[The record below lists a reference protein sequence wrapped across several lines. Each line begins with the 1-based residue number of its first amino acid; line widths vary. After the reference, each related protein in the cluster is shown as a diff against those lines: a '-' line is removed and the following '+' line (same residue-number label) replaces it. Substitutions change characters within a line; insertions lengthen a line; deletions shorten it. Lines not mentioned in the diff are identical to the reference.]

1 MKQTLTT
8 IGKWLAMIC
17 IIVGGVMSIRLFCVG
32 SYRIS
37 TNAMEEALHQGD
49 YILVNKLPIK
59 GNPGRN
65 KVVLFSSPL
74 QKDILHQPLFLSRCI
89 GMPGDTILVNNN
101 GYKVNGVL
109 IPHSPRALNSYLIP
123 KKLGVDFLK
132 ILRKRNIPTRNW
144 KNDPNGF
151 SLSLTSFEEYQIR
164 EELTEEVNRLF
175 IRKQFAPYQLIVP
188 RKGYAY
194 RLDTATLTACKEAII
209 KQVGDKAVFRDGK
222 LYLNGKETTF
232 FFFDQDHYW
241 MLSDNVNEAIDSR
254 HLGFI
259 PHDHIIGNA
268 CFCWFSQDKEHFF
281 KPVN

>member
-1 MKQTLTT
+1 MKQILTT
-8 IGKWLAMIC
+8 IGKWLAMIS
-17 IIVGGVMSIRLFCVG
+17 IIVGIVMSIRLFCVG

-49 YILVNKLPIK
+49 YVFVNKLPIK

-65 KVVLFSSPL
+65 KVVLFTSPL
-74 QKDILHQPLFLSRCI
+74 QKDTLLQPLFLSRCI
-89 GMPGDTILVNNN
+89 GMPGDTILVDNN

-109 IPHSPRALNSYLIP
+109 IPHSPRALNTYLIP
-123 KKLGVDFLK
+123 KKKGVEFLQ

-164 EELTEEVNRLF
+164 EELTEEDNRLF

-194 RLDTATLTACKEAII
+194 RLDLFSHSYRRGYSSPNFY
-209 KQVGDKAVFRDGK
+209 GDSQHDRLDGNHDCGRGFALCSDADGEAVFVAEK
-222 LYLNGKETTF
+222 
-232 FFFDQDHYW
+232 
-241 MLSDNVNEAIDSR
+241 I
-254 HLGFI
+254 
-259 PHDHIIGNA
+259 
-268 CFCWFSQDKEHFF
+268 
-281 KPVN
+281 